1 MVARLGLANN
11 YYVILGRSLF
21 FFECH
26 FPQTLIV
33 KWLSSDA
40 GNVRVVCVGLTLP

>member
-1 MVARLGLANN
+1 MIARLCSANN
-11 YYVILGRSLF
+11 YYVILDRSLF

-26 FPQTLIV
+26 FSQTLIV

-40 GNVRVVCVGLTLP
+40 GNVRVVCVGLILP